1 VRSGQPRD
9 LVIRAAWVVPMG
21 GPPLAGG
28 SVRLRGGRIVS
39 VTAGPVR
46 REHGEALL
54 DLPDAVVIPGLVNA
68 HTHLEFSDVSL
79 PLDSTGGL
87 PGWISRLI
95 PLRRT
100 RGVDAAGAAIRRG
113 LDESAAH
120 GVTAIGEI
128 STGLPAG
135 GYPTGGPRLRVFREA
150 LGLGPAAAEGAGRA
164 AIRDLQRLMAA
175 GVASGLSPH
184 APYSVT
190 ASLAG
195 DILAAAHRLRVPLA
209 MHVAESEAE
218 AELLR
223 TGRGA
228 FRELFE
234 QLGVWPAPRGPA
246 LLPAADWIARLARGP
261 RGIVVHGTYLDQD
274 PEAVARLA
282 RHRARLC
289 VAICPRTTNAISGR
303 LPPVRL
309 LRDAGVQMAIGTDSR
324 ASTPDLSVLAE
335 CRAVVAAGLAS
346 PHDALRMATVHGAWA
361 LGFEKVSGLLAAGRP
376 ADLAVLIPSTT
387 RGDPYDVILDPATRV
402 LATLRSGRVI
412 AGSLT
417 ARPSSP

>member
-1 VRSGQPRD
+1 
-9 LVIRAAWVVPMG
+9 
-21 GPPLAGG
+21 
-28 SVRLRGGRIVS
+28 

-68 HTHLEFSDVSL
+68 HTHLEFSDVAV
-79 PLDSTGGL
+79 PLDTAGGL

-95 PLRRT
+95 PLRRS
-100 RGVDAAGAAIRRG
+100 RDVDAAGAAIRRG
-113 LDESAAH
+113 LDESAVH
-120 GVTAIGEI
+120 GVTAVGEI

-135 GYPTGGPRLRVFREA
+135 GYPTDGPRLRIFREA
-150 LGLGPAAAEGAGRA
+150 LGIGPAAAEGAGRA
-164 AIRDLQRLMAA
+164 AIRDLHRLVAA
-175 GVASGLSPH
+175 GVAPGLSPH

-195 DILAAAHRLRVPLA
+195 HILAAAHRLRVPLA

-234 QLGVWPAPRGPA
+234 QLGVWPTPPGPV
-246 LLPAADWIARLARGP
+246 LVPAADWITRLARGP

-274 PEAVARLA
+274 AEAVARLA
-282 RHRARLC
+282 RHRNRLC

-309 LRDAGVQMAIGTDSR
+309 LRDAGVRMAIGTDSR

-335 CRAVVAAGLAS
+335 CRVVVAAGLAA
-346 PHDALRMATVHGAWA
+346 PQDALRMATVDGAWA

-387 RGDPYDVILDPATRV
+387 RGDPFDAILDPATRV
-402 LATLRSGRVI
+402 VATLRSGRVI

-417 ARPSSP
+417 ERRQGP

>member
-1 VRSGQPRD
+1 VTSRQPRD

-21 GPPLAGG
+21 GPPFVGG

-68 HTHLEFSDVSL
+68 HTHLEFSDVAV
-79 PLDSTGGL
+79 PLDTAGGL

-95 PLRRT
+95 PLRRS
-100 RGVDAAGAAIRRG
+100 RDVDAAGAAIRRG
-113 LDESAAH
+113 LDESAAY
-120 GVTAIGEI
+120 GVTAVGEI
-128 STGLPAG
+128 CTGLPVG
-135 GYPTGGPRLRVFREA
+135 GYPTGGPRLRIFREA
-150 LGLGPAAAEGAGRA
+150 LGLGPAAAEAAGRA
-164 AIRDLQRLMAA
+164 AIRDLHRLMAT
-175 GVASGLSPH
+175 GVAGGLSPH

-195 DILAAAHRLRVPLA
+195 ELLAAAHRLRVPLA
-209 MHVAESEAE
+209 MHIAESPAE

-223 TGRGA
+223 TERGA

-234 QLGVWPAPRGPA
+234 QFGVWPAPPGPA
-246 LLPAADWIARLARGP
+246 LLSAADWITRLARGP

-274 PEAVARLA
+274 AEAVARLA
-282 RHRARLC
+282 RHRDRLC

-309 LRDAGVQMAIGTDSR
+309 LRDAGVRMAIGTDSR

-335 CRAVVAAGLAS
+335 CRAVVAAGLAA
-346 PHDALRMATVHGAWA
+346 PQDALRMATVDGAWA

-387 RGDPYDVILDPATRV
+387 RGDPFDAILDPATRV
-402 LATLRSGRVI
+402 VATLRSGRVI

-417 ARPSSP
+417 ERRQGP